1 MKCKMTGATSLAGA
15 FVAGMVATTALVGG
29 MATPGA
35 KARGIV
41 AQGQEVIVQ
50 RVVNPTITDEDITLL
65 RQDLRA
71 KKMQVIGQNMSLS
84 DMEAERFWPIYN
96 HYVKDL
102 QEVNNQKYAL
112 LKQYA
117 EMWATMTDEDIV
129 LLRQDLR
136 EMKMQ
141 VIGQNMS
148 LSDTEAEKFWP
159 IYNHYVKDLQE
170 VNNQKYALLK
180 QYAEMWATMT
190 DGDAL
195 IYVRHWLEAD
205 GQAQALR
212 LKYVPVV
219 SQVLPGKK
227 AATFFQL
234 DRRLNMIVDLQLF
247 SQIPLAHVK
256 E

>member
-1 MKCKMTGATSLAGA
+1 MKCKMTGAAGLAGA
-15 FVAGMVATTALVGG
+15 FVAGMLVATALGGG
-29 MATPGA
+29 MTGA
-35 KARGIV
+35 GAA
-41 AQGQEVIVQ
+41 AQGQQVTVERVIS
-50 RVVNPTITDEDITLL
+50 PTVTDEDIALL
-65 RQDLRA
+65 RRDLRA
-71 KKMQVIGQNMSLS
+71 
-84 DMEAERFWPIYN
+84 
-96 HYVKDL
+96 
-102 QEVNNQKYAL
+102 
-112 LKQYA
+112 
-117 EMWATMTDEDIV
+117 
-129 LLRQDLR
+129 
-136 EMKMQ
+136 MKMQ

-148 LSDTEAEKFWP
+148 LSDTEGQKFWP

-180 QYAEMWATMT
+180 QYAETWSTMT
-190 DGDAL
+190 DQDAL
-195 IYVRHWLEAD
+195 IYVRNWLEAD

-219 SQVLPGKK
+219 SQVLPGRK

>member
-1 MKCKMTGATSLAGA
+1 MKSKLKGTAGLAGA
-15 FVAGMVATTALVGG
+15 FVAGMVVATALGAWA
-29 MATPGA
+29 ATGSKMLAEADPGQQ
-35 KARGIV
+35 V
-41 AQGQEVIVQ
+41 TVQ
-50 RVVNPTITDEDITLL
+50 RVISPTITDEDITLL

-71 KKMQVIGQNMSLS
+71 KKLQV
-84 DMEAERFWPIYN
+84 
-96 HYVKDL
+96 V
-102 QEVNNQKYAL
+102 
-112 LKQYA
+112 
-117 EMWATMTDEDIV
+117 
-129 LLRQDLR
+129 
-136 EMKMQ
+136 
-141 VIGQNMS
+141 GQNMS

-190 DGDAL
+190 DQDAL

-234 DRRLNMIVDLQLF
+234 DRRLNMIIDLQLF
-247 SQIPLAHVK
+247 SQIPLAHEK
-256 E
+256 ESSSR

>member
-1 MKCKMTGATSLAGA
+1 MHSDLLFSVVFCGKRTKVGRKIMKCKMTGAAGLAGA
-15 FVAGMVATTALVGG
+15 FVAGMVVAAALGGG
-29 MATPGA
+29 MAATGA
-35 KARGIV
+35 KTLGAA

-50 RVVNPTITDEDITLL
+50 NVISPTVTDEDIALL
-65 RQDLRA
+65 RKDLRA
-71 KKMQVIGQNMSLS
+71 MKMQVVGQNMSLS
-84 DMEAERFWPIYN
+84 DGEAN
-96 HYVKDL
+96 
-102 QEVNNQKYAL
+102 
-112 LKQYA
+112 
-117 EMWATMTDEDIV
+117 
-129 LLRQDLR
+129 
-136 EMKMQ
+136 
-141 VIGQNMS
+141 
-148 LSDTEAEKFWP
+148 KFWP

-180 QYAEMWATMT
+180 QYAEMWETMS
-190 DGDAL
+190 DEDAL
-195 IYVRHWLEAD
+195 IYVRNWLEAD

-219 SQVLPGKK
+219 SQVLPGRK